1 MHECNAERVQVLN
14 WQKINR
20 YIDAPPSMHTTQTS
34 THTNTSLVSS
44 VSIHTKLNQSQS
56 LFHNLDKP
64 MPLLDDTNT
73 TITATMESLL
83 NCHNVSAPTQ
93 EQTNNIDTSETIIN
107 SSPSTIYHKFEESQC
122 LFCDQS
128 SSDLE
133 QSLVHMSQ
141 AHGLHIV
148 TTNLLVDVGSLLA
161 YFRLVISCYHECLYC
176 GTQRNTTEAVR
187 QHMIAK
193 GHCKYDLA
201 TKDAEFREFYDF
213 SSVETEEKV
222 HRDLIATRL
231 SDNTQPA
238 APGRPRKSRSSERSD
253 IHDTGVAASPWH
265 PTPSSP
271 TSTTHESQSDT
282 DAGPEEFQTDPDLS
296 GQLSKRAQKQT
307 YTHHNQL
314 AQLRADDRR
323 SLVHLPASQ
332 QRALLATHHKQME
345 KAKRSEQLQ
354 RGNLESAGNS
364 FARLGT
370 IRLIRKPPH
379 TGRVQT
385 LKR

>member
-1 MHECNAERVQVLN
+1 MHEYNAEHVQVLN

-20 YIDAPPSMHTTQTS
+20 YIDASPSMHTTQTS
-34 THTNTSLVSS
+34 THTNTSLESS
-44 VSIHTKLNQSQS
+44 VSINTKLNQSQS
-56 LFHNLDKP
+56 LFHNLDKL
-64 MPLLDDTNT
+64 MPLLDDTT
-73 TITATMESLL
+73 TTATMEFLS
-83 NCHNVSAPTQ
+83 NRHNVFAPTQ
-93 EQTNNIDTSETIIN
+93 EQTNNIDENEDIIN
-107 SSPSTIYHKFEESQC
+107 SPPTPIDHEFEESQC

-133 QSLVHMSQ
+133 QSLVHMSK

-161 YFRLVISCYHECLYC
+161 YFHLVISCYHECLYC
-176 GTQRNTTEAVR
+176 GTQRNTTEAVQ
-187 QHMIAK
+187 QHMVAK
-193 GHCKYDLA
+193 GHCKYDLTA
-201 TKDAEFREFYDF
+201 RDAEFRDFYDF
-213 SSVETEEKV
+213 SSSEMDEAL

-231 SDNTQPA
+231 SNSAQFA
-238 APGRPRKSRSSERSD
+238 AHGRSKKLRSSKRSD
-253 IHDTGVAASPWH
+253 IHDTGIAASPWG

-271 TSTTHESQSDT
+271 TSPTHKSQSDT
-282 DAGPEEFQTDPDLS
+282 DASPDDSQMES
-296 GQLSKRAQKQT
+296 GLPVHLSKRAQKQT

-323 SLVHLPASQ
+323 ILVHLPVSQ